1 MAKKQYELLESKIE
15 DTYIRES
22 LRRIRVALQDLDSRT
37 DSSTS
42 SGDVTNIINSL
53 SVWKKINTNANAS
66 TTTIVDQ
73 VAVTDFGTLEYT
85 ISIEDTVN
93 NKTRSMKMMINNEN
107 GSLKDTILGRIGTGI
122 DFSIEPVNNAGT
134 MELRIT
140 NNEVNGL
147 SVNMARLTL

>member
-1 MAKKQYELLESKIE
+1 MVKQYELLESKIK
-15 DTYIRES
+15 DQYIREAF
-22 LRRIRVALQDLDSRT
+22 RRIRVALQDLDVRA
-37 DSSTS
+37 DSTSS
-42 SGDVTNIINSL
+42 SGDVTNIVNAL

-73 VAVTDFGTLEYT
+73 VSVTDFSTLEYT

-93 NKTRSMKMMINNEN
+93 NKVRSMKIIINNQN
-107 GSLKDTILGRIGTGI
+107 GSLKENVFGKIGGGI
-122 DFSIEPVNNAGT
+122 DFSISTVNNSGI
-134 MELRIT
+134 MELKII